1 MCKPSM
7 ASSNKTYKFPHPCE
21 HKRTRGQARVL
32 VWGRREGGGGARKRG
47 RASDGG
53 ECHTWCFDPGKATL
67 LGWSAR
73 SPTVGRLKWRA
84 FRGRR
89 ESVHERGGGRPSGGA
104 GIGHAVQIRIILLE
118 QGRGRLES
126 VHEQGGGVDRVE
138 ERVRASGTRVP
149 FYNELSGA
157 GTHRLWD
164 GRTPRTLPH
173 KQGGD
178 TCAQ

>member
-1 MCKPSM
+1 MQAEHGVVEQDVHVPPTPVSINAHAVRR
-7 ASSNKTYKFPHPCE
+7 ASSC
-21 HKRTRGQARVL
+21 G
-32 VWGRREGGGGARKRG
+32 EGGKGGGARKRG

-104 GIGHAVQIRIILLE
+104 GIGHAVQIIIILLE

-126 VHEQGGGVDRVE
+126 VHERGGE
-138 ERVRASGTRVP
+138 E
-149 FYNELSGA
+149 
-157 GTHRLWD
+157 
-164 GRTPRTLPH
+164 
-173 KQGGD
+173 
-178 TCAQ
+178 